1 MNPSFSVNRPAV
13 CLLARNGGCLVR
25 TMEGMTSR
33 RMLDYSANAVT
44 EEQVMAANARLN
56 AVEQYDAEQ
65 QVGKSPR
72 HCWD

>member
-1 MNPSFSVNRPAV
+1 
-13 CLLARNGGCLVR
+13 
-25 TMEGMTSR
+25 MEGMTSR

-65 QVGKSPR
+65 QVGKSAR